1 MAAADDG
8 RTARWYVPWLMLGP
22 GLAWLVLFFVIPLF
36 SLGRTAME
44 DRGLRNFT
52 DAFSSQGTVVTRTF
66 VYAFACTVL
75 CLMIGYPLAYFIAMR
90 GGKRKNL
97 YLALV
102 VLPFFTTYLIRTI
115 SWVVL
120 LRNDG
125 PVVSLL
131 RTLHLTGVFRFVGL
145 VGGDGQV
152 FGRAPAV
159 VGALTY
165 NFLPFMVLPI
175 YVSIEKI
182 DRGLL
187 EAGPD
192 LYATAARTFRKVTLP
207 LTLPG
212 VFGGSLLTFI
222 PASGDFINATLLGS
236 ERTKMIGNIIERNYL
251 KPALR
256 PESSALSFLL
266 MAIILVGVLVYARLL
281 GTEELV

>member
-1 MAAADDG
+1 MAAPDDG
-8 RTARWYVPWLMLGP
+8 RSARWFVPWLMLGP
-22 GLAWLVLFFVIPLF
+22 GLAWLALFFVLPMF
-36 SLGRTAME
+36 SLARNSLEGS
-44 DRGLRNFT
+44 GLKNYS
-52 DAFSSQGTVVTRTF
+52 DAFTAQRTIVGRTF
-66 VYAFACTVL
+66 VYAFACTIL
-75 CLMIGYPLAYFIAMR
+75 CLVIGYPLAYFIAMR

-97 YLALV
+97 FLALV

-125 PVVSLL
+125 PVVSVVH
-131 RTLHLTGVFRFVGL
+131 RLHLTGVLHAVGL

-175 YVSIEKI
+175 YVSLEKI
-182 DRGLL
+182 DRRLL

-192 LYATAARTFRKVTLP
+192 LYATGARTFRKVTLP
-207 LTLPG
+207 LSLPG

-236 ERTKMIGNIIERNYL
+236 ERTKMIGNIIERNFL

-256 PESSALSFLL
+256 PESSALSFVL
-266 MAIILVGVLVYARLL
+266 MAIILVGVLAYARLL

>member
-1 MAAADDG
+1 
-8 RTARWYVPWLMLGP
+8 MLGP
-22 GLAWLVLFFVIPLF
+22 GLAWLTLFFVLPMF
-36 SLGRTAME
+36 SLARNSLEDNGLKNYSDAFTAQKDIVGRTF
-44 DRGLRNFT
+44 L
-52 DAFSSQGTVVTRTF
+52 
-66 VYAFACTVL
+66 YAFACSVL
-75 CLMIGYPLAYFIAMR
+75 CLVIGYPLAYFIAMR

-97 YLALV
+97 FLALV

-125 PVVSLL
+125 PVVNVVSS
-131 RTLHLTGVFRFVGL
+131 LHLTGVLRAFGL
-145 VGGDGQV
+145 VGADGQF

-159 VGALTY
+159 IGALTY

-175 YVSIEKI
+175 YVSLEKI
-182 DRGLL
+182 DRRLL

-192 LYATAARTFRKVTLP
+192 LYATGARTFRKVTLP
-207 LTLPG
+207 LSMPG

-236 ERTKMIGNIIERNYL
+236 ERTKMIGNIIERNFL

-256 PESSALSFLL
+256 PESSALSFVL